1 MKTYRKI
8 LSGLISIWTR
18 FFWWMKL
25 SPFAMS
31 SAIFFTCQTSSFLFN
46 CLRESISSSRFPPL
60 QYSIWMN
67 TLNWYKSNGH
77 VKKWTVGNA
86 KEPKAYGHFLRMVV
100 KLKRI
105 AQNPSDSGLYLAGL
119 WITPSWSVDSGLRFK
134 TYLDPL
140 LSSLNNIV

>member
-77 VKKWTVGNA
+77 IKKWTVGNA

-100 KLKRI
+100 KLKRT
-105 AQNPSDSGLYLAGL
+105 AQNYSIRLRIVFLRA
-119 WITPSWSVDSGLRFK
+119 VDNAILVRGFRPQIQNLPR
-134 TYLDPL
+134 
-140 LSSLNNIV
+140 SSSIQLE